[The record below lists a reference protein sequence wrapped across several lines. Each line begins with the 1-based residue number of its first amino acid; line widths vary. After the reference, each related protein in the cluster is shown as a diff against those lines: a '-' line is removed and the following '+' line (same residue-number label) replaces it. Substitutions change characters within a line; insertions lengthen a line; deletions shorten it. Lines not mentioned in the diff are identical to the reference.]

1 MGTFGVAQ
9 WEGLVTDH
17 PSQATVRCSRYV
29 KSAARMMFQVGD
41 LAFNGSNDVLGK
53 IVNCCAIGTGSEQRH
68 FVEVRNII
76 LLQVFVIAAVRM
88 GEHCECTAMA
98 ARTVVSRER
107 VVCFWRF
114 FSDGGRALMHSVSCG
129 EMCCA
134 NLMYAGLAACRLSIR
149 NSQFPKFRF
158 AAFRMLICV
167 RIGIRQAGTNRA
179 ARSHLDN

>member
-9 WEGLVTDH
+9 LEGLVTDH

-29 KSAARMMFQVGD
+29 KSAARMMLQVGD
-41 LAFNGSNDVLGK
+41 LVFNGSNDVLGK
-53 IVNCCAIGTGSEQRH
+53 NCKLLRNWHRLRATPLCRSEKTE
-68 FVEVRNII
+68 FDCKC
-76 LLQVFVIAAVRM
+76 LLSPRCM

-107 VVCFWRF
+107 VVCFRRL

-129 EMCCA
+129 EMCCV

-167 RIGIRQAGTNRA
+167 CIGIRQAGTT
-179 ARSHLDN
+179 